1 MKKKK
6 ILIIAVILL
15 VVLVTVLIFRNIVA
29 RQRELNKQF
38 NSIDDFETVE
48 QVVRY
53 LGSTYIKENESIAEG
68 FSKDIYINFKENL
81 YTDKTSNKEYYYKMT
96 DMIAYVLDYDSFR
109 IIDDEKENLIAVIC
123 DKENKRITKK
133 YINGDYNYFGNH
145 DSNNNLS
152 QFKQT
157 KTTDIQIQSQELI
170 NLINNNWKSSSVNL
184 GTKTGT
190 FGKYD
195 TYEEG
200 IQARNVYKK
209 VFNIVFKEE
218 YGKPVINGINPGM
231 TNEEIIKILGEPT
244 ITSKY
249 SEVIGY
255 KGEQVYVFFY
265 YGDISVYRVENYESE
280 AFAKLVQGYI
290 NGEDVKTFVSG
301 LTDIWPDYDEYNY
314 DEDYVNLIYT
324 LKGIKIQFN
333 VTSNHGVIVYNN
345 YTGEI
350 IENMT
355 IDNIKQEELKNKVF
369 FVNENTILENEI
381 RRANYYEPNFD

>member
-170 NLINNNWKSSSVNL
+170 NLINSNWKSSSVNL

-231 TNEEIIKILGEPT
+231 TNEEIIKILGDPT

>member
-218 YGKPVINGINPGM
+218 YGKPVVNGINPGM
-231 TNEEIIKILGEPT
+231 TNEEIKKILGEPT

-301 LTDIWPDYDEYNY
+301 LTDIWPDYDEYEYN
-314 DEDYVNLIYT
+314 EEYVNLIYT

-381 RRANYYEPNFD
+381 RRVNYYEPNFD

>member
-15 VVLVTVLIFRNIVA
+15 VVLVTVLIFRNILE

-53 LGSTYIKENESIAEG
+53 LGSTYIKENESTAEE

-81 YTDKTSNKEYYYKMT
+81 YTGETSNKEYYYKMT

-152 QFKQT
+152 QFEQT
-157 KTTDIQIQSQELI
+157 KTTDIQIQSEELV
-170 NLINNNWKSSSVNL
+170 NLINNNWKSSSVSL

-195 TYEEG
+195 TYKEG

-231 TNEEIIKILGEPT
+231 TNEEVIKILGEPT
-244 ITSKY
+244 IKSEY

-265 YGDISVYRVENYESE
+265 YGDISVYRVENYESK

-301 LTDIWPDYDEYNY
+301 LTDIWPDYDEYEYN
-314 DEDYVNLIYT
+314 EGYVNLIYT

-350 IENMT
+350 IEGMT

-381 RRANYYEPNFD
+381 RRADYYEPNFE